1 MGRENKHGLVSAGK
15 WKREIKNERK
25 SENQKE
31 IKKEK
36 KPKKRKWKERKKE
49 KKLKLEELTW
59 RYWWLWPKLQQKKLL
74 HTWNI

>member
-15 WKREIKNERK
+15 WKREIKNELK
-25 SENQKE
+25 SENQNE
-31 IKKEK
+31 IKKK
-36 KPKKRKWKERKKE
+36 KKKKWKERKKE

>member
-1 MGRENKHGLVSAGK
+1 MWGGGQGHG
-15 WKREIKNERK
+15 ERK
-25 SENQKE
+25 QTRAGECREMEEGNK
-31 IKKEK
+31 INWKKK
-36 KPKKRKWKERKKE
+36 KKKKVERKKE